1 MGLVLDQLRHR
12 RSITG
17 EALDELRPP
26 DVDVIRPAVMTQVP
40 NHLGTLALGGLQ
52 HGQEARPV
60 VLPRLALDQMPAQAV
75 AHGMQTMAVQFG
87 VVVRGPAVM
96 AGRGEQVEPAAV
108 AAAMV
113 RALETTEKE
122 TLEYR
127 GVVHRLPL
135 G

>member
-1 MGLVLDQLRHR
+1 
-12 RSITG
+12 
-17 EALDELRPP
+17 
-26 DVDVIRPAVMTQVP
+26 
-40 NHLGTLALGGLQ
+40 
-52 HGQEARPV
+52 
-60 VLPRLALDQMPAQAV
+60 
-75 AHGMQTMAVQFG
+75 MQTMAVQFG

-127 GVVHRLPL
+127 GWCIVYLLDDASDRSVNRAARARAHAPRALA
-135 G
+135 